1 MCENIIELAMS
12 DDLGQM
18 EANSKRL
25 AIGLVLAPRETM
37 TLDLVIQGPLLQLI
51 NHSSPCSLFLR

>member
-25 AIGLVLAPRETM
+25 AIGLVFAIAPRETM
-37 TLDLVIQGPLLQLI
+37 THPGLGDSEAPFAT
-51 NHSSPCSLFLR
+51 H

>member
-25 AIGLVLAPRETM
+25 AIGLVFGGVAIGGGGVWV
-37 TLDLVIQGPLLQLI
+37 D
-51 NHSSPCSLFLR
+51 S